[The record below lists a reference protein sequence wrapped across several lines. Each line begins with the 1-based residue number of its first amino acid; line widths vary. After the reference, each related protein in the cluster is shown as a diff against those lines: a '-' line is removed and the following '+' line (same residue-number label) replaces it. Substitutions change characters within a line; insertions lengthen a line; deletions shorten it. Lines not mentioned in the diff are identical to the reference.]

1 MDSSIPSS
9 QKKTLQKHQK
19 KLVCVNKWNFIP
31 FSFLPSQSHQLLCSL
46 SCTRSTTSLNVQLWM
61 CAPNETS
68 SISQWL
74 AASEFSICLKIDS
87 KPMRLRKLL
96 RKAGFG
102 CETCSRLGSKNSRA
116 LCIIVHY
123 RLMISHLL
131 LSATTSRS
139 TMTCSELIRD
149 TICAKIRHNPISA
162 QVKEVRATNRH

>member
-9 QKKTLQKHQK
+9 QKKNIAKASEEARLCPQMKFYSFQFSSLPITSAFMFFELHEIN
-19 KLVCVNKWNFIP
+19 NK
-31 FSFLPSQSHQLLCSL
+31 S
-46 SCTRSTTSLNVQLWM
+46 QLWM